1 MTTLLQ
7 NFIHYLDQPVS
18 ERTSLKKT
26 QSGAGVVWSPAM
38 KKRVRSQSK
47 CVLKLLVKLQLPI
60 TPTLQAETELSRDDR
75 HD

>member
-7 NFIHYLDQPVS
+7 NFIHYLNQPVS

-38 KKRVRSQSK
+38 KK
-47 CVLKLLVKLQLPI
+47 
-60 TPTLQAETELSRDDR
+60 ELYIEAKANVCLNYL
-75 HD
+75 